1 MNGYPNEY
9 KYMAVMDIKDNTS
22 PVMNKEEKMT
32 GDVDNVDLSI
42 NSDDSY
48 TIYPNAEVRVEKAQF
63 SVLHLQTL
71 CLKRK
76 ELIIDPD
83 FQRHD
88 VWTSKQKSEL
98 IESILMGIPIPLMY
112 LFEDRNG
119 KKQVVDGRQ
128 RIGAILDFLDN
139 KFKLKN
145 LRILSQLNECYFK
158 DLEPKLQGVFEDYQL
173 FFYIIQ
179 PPTPE
184 RVKYDIFDRV
194 NRGGTSLNK
203 QEMRNAL
210 YRGRSTEM
218 LDRLCGMPEFLLA
231 TGRSINKE
239 RMKDQYVVLRAIA
252 FLMLHRGEFSNIQYL
267 QYRGDID
274 DFLARFMVY
283 INDDAKDDL
292 ITEYEALFCHAMS
305 VSYDL
310 LGENGFR
317 FSGNVIRRPINMPLF
332 EALTY
337 LFSFI
342 PKNIGFDKR
351 KELLREIEL
360 VKEQFDNSSYF
371 SGNIDSTTSVSF
383 RFDCI
388 NEIVDRFQ
396 S

>member
-1 MNGYPNEY
+1 
-9 KYMAVMDIKDNTS
+9 MDIKNNTS
-22 PVMNKEEKMT
+22 PVMNEEEKTT
-32 GDVDNVDLSI
+32 GDVNNVDLSI

-48 TIYPNAEVRVEKAQF
+48 TIYPNAEVRVEKSQF

-71 CLKRK
+71 CLRRK

-88 VWTSKQKSEL
+88 VWTSRQKSEL

-231 TGRSINKE
+231 TGRSINKD

-252 FLMLHRGEFSNIQYL
+252 FLMFHRGGFNNIQSL

-292 ITEYEALFCHAMS
+292 ITKYEALFYHAMS

-351 KELLREIEL
+351 TELLCEIEL

-383 RFDCI
+383 RFDRI
-388 NEIVDRFQ
+388 DEIVNRFQ

>member
-1 MNGYPNEY
+1 
-9 KYMAVMDIKDNTS
+9 MDIKNNTS
-22 PVMNKEEKMT
+22 PVMNEEEKTT
-32 GDVDNVDLSI
+32 GDVNNVDLSI

-48 TIYPNAEVRVEKAQF
+48 TIYPNAEVRVAKSQF

-71 CLKRK
+71 CLRRK

-88 VWTSKQKSEL
+88 VWTSRQKSEL

-145 LRILSQLNECYFK
+145 LRILSQLNEYYFK

-252 FLMLHRGEFSNIQYL
+252 FLMLHWGEFNNIQSL

-283 INDDAKDDL
+283 INDDASESL
-292 ITEYEALFCHAMS
+292 IAKYEALFCHAMS

-351 KELLREIEL
+351 TELLRNIEV
-360 VKEQFDNSSYF
+360 VKERFDSSNYF

>member
-1 MNGYPNEY
+1 
-9 KYMAVMDIKDNTS
+9 MDIKNNTS
-22 PVMNKEEKMT
+22 PVMNEEEKTT
-32 GDVDNVDLSI
+32 GDVNNVDLSI

-48 TIYPNAEVRVEKAQF
+48 TIYPNAEVRVEKSQF

-71 CLKRK
+71 CLRRK

-88 VWTSKQKSEL
+88 VWTSRQKSEL

-218 LDRLCGMPEFLLA
+218 LDRLCGMSEFLLA

-252 FLMLHRGEFSNIQYL
+252 FLMLHRGEFSNIQSL

-351 KELLREIEL
+351 TELLREIEL

-383 RFDCI
+383 RFDRI
-388 NEIVDRFQ
+388 DEIVNRFQ
-396 S
+396 L

>member
-1 MNGYPNEY
+1 
-9 KYMAVMDIKDNTS
+9 MDIKNDTS
-22 PVMNKEEKMT
+22 PVMNEEEKTT
-32 GDVDNVDLSI
+32 GDVNNVDLSI

-48 TIYPNAEVRVEKAQF
+48 TIYPNAEVRVEKSQF

-88 VWTSKQKSEL
+88 VWTSRQKSEL

-145 LRILSQLNECYFK
+145 LRILSQLNEYYFK

-231 TGRSINKE
+231 TGRSINKD

-252 FLMLHRGEFSNIQYL
+252 FLMLHRGEFSNIQSL

-292 ITEYEALFCHAMS
+292 IAEYEALFCHAMS

-351 KELLREIEL
+351 TELLSNIEV
-360 VKEQFDNSSYF
+360 VKLEFDNSSYF
-371 SGNIDSTTSVSF
+371 SGNIDSTTSLAY
-383 RFDCI
+383 RFLRID
-388 NEIVDRFQ
+388 EIVNRFQ

>member
-1 MNGYPNEY
+1 
-9 KYMAVMDIKDNTS
+9 MDIKDNTS

-145 LRILSQLNECYFK
+145 LRILSQLNEYYFK

-239 RMKDQYVVLRAIA
+239 RMKDQYVVLRTIA

-283 INDDAKDDL
+283 INDDATDNL
-292 ITEYEALFCHAMS
+292 IAKYEALFCHAMS

-351 KELLREIEL
+351 SELLSDIEL

>member
-1 MNGYPNEY
+1 
-9 KYMAVMDIKDNTS
+9 MDIKDNTT
-22 PVMNKEEKMT
+22 PVINEEEKTT
-32 GDVDNVDLSI
+32 GDVNNVDLSI

-145 LRILSQLNECYFK
+145 LRILSQLNDYYFK

-231 TGRSINKE
+231 TGRSINKD

-252 FLMLHRGEFSNIQYL
+252 FLMLHRGEFNNIQSL

-292 ITEYEALFCHAMS
+292 ITEYEALFSHAMS
-305 VSYDL
+305 VSYAL

-351 KELLREIEL
+351 SEFLRDIEL

-383 RFDCI
+383 RFDRI
-388 NEIVDRFQ
+388 DEIVNRYQ

>member
-1 MNGYPNEY
+1 
-9 KYMAVMDIKDNTS
+9 MDIKDNTS

-252 FLMLHRGEFSNIQYL
+252 FLMLHRGEFNNIQSL

-283 INDDAKDDL
+283 INDDATDNL
-292 ITEYEALFCHAMS
+292 IAKYEALFCHAMS

-342 PKNIGFDKR
+342 PKNIGLDKR
-351 KELLREIEL
+351 TELLSDIEL

-383 RFDCI
+383 RFDRI
-388 NEIVDRFQ
+388 DEIVNRYQ

>member
-1 MNGYPNEY
+1 MKGTQTNINC
-9 KYMAVMDIKDNTS
+9 AVMDIKNNTS
-22 PVMNKEEKMT
+22 PVMNEEEKTT
-32 GDVDNVDLSI
+32 GDVNNVDLSI

-48 TIYPNAEVRVEKAQF
+48 TIYPNAEVRVEKSQF

-71 CLKRK
+71 CLRRK

-88 VWTSKQKSEL
+88 VWTSRQKSEL

-231 TGRSINKE
+231 TGRSINKD

-252 FLMLHRGEFSNIQYL
+252 FLMFHRGGFNNIQSL

-351 KELLREIEL
+351 TELLREIEL

-383 RFDCI
+383 RFDRI
-388 NEIVDRFQ
+388 DEIVNRFQ

>member
-1 MNGYPNEY
+1 
-9 KYMAVMDIKDNTS
+9 MDIKNNTS
-22 PVMNKEEKMT
+22 PVMNEEEKTT
-32 GDVDNVDLSI
+32 GDVNNVDLSI

-48 TIYPNAEVRVEKAQF
+48 TIYPNAEVRVAKSQF

-88 VWTSKQKSEL
+88 VWTSRQKSEL

-145 LRILSQLNECYFK
+145 LRILSQLNEYYFK

-231 TGRSINKE
+231 TGRSINKD

-252 FLMLHRGEFSNIQYL
+252 FLMLHRGEFSNIQSL

-351 KELLREIEL
+351 TELLREIEL

-383 RFDCI
+383 RFDRI
-388 NEIVDRFQ
+388 DEIVNRFQ

>member
-1 MNGYPNEY
+1 
-9 KYMAVMDIKDNTS
+9 MDIKDNTS

-145 LRILSQLNECYFK
+145 LRILSQLNEYYFK

-283 INDDAKDDL
+283 INDDATDNL
-292 ITEYEALFCHAMS
+292 IAKYEALFCHAMS

-332 EALTY
+332 EVLTY
-337 LFSFI
+337 LFSFMS
-342 PKNIGFDKR
+342 KNMSFDKR
-351 KELLREIEL
+351 TELLRNIEV
-360 VKEQFDNSSYF
+360 VKERFDSSNYF

>member
-1 MNGYPNEY
+1 
-9 KYMAVMDIKDNTS
+9 MDIKDETS
-22 PVMNKEEKMT
+22 PVMNDEEKAT
-32 GDVDNVDLSI
+32 GDMNNVDLSI

-88 VWTSKQKSEL
+88 VWTPKQKSEL

-112 LFEDRNG
+112 LFEDKNG

-128 RIGAILDFLDN
+128 RIGAILNFLDN
-139 KFKLKN
+139 EFKLKN
-145 LRILSQLNECYFK
+145 LRILSQLNECNFK

-218 LDRLCGMPEFLLA
+218 LDRLCGSPDFLLA

-252 FLMLHRGEFSNIQYL
+252 FLMLHCGEFSNIQSL

-283 INDDAKDDL
+283 INDDASDNL
-292 ITEYEALFCHAMS
+292 IAKYEDLFCRAMS

-342 PKNIGFDKR
+342 PKNMSFDK
-351 KELLREIEL
+351 KTELLSCIEV
-360 VKEQFDNSSYF
+360 VKFEFDNSSYF
-371 SGNIDSTTSVSF
+371 SGNIDSTTSVTY
-383 RFDCI
+383 RFVRIDS
-388 NEIVDRFQ
+388 IVNRFL

>member
-1 MNGYPNEY
+1 
-9 KYMAVMDIKDNTS
+9 MDIKDNTS

-145 LRILSQLNECYFK
+145 LRILSQLNEYYFN

-231 TGRSINKE
+231 TGRSINKD

-252 FLMLHRGEFSNIQYL
+252 FLMLHRGEFSNIQSL

-283 INDDAKDDL
+283 INDDATDNL
-292 ITEYEALFCHAMS
+292 IAKYEALFCHAMS

-332 EALTY
+332 EVLTY
-337 LFSFI
+337 LFSFMS
-342 PKNIGFDKR
+342 KNMSFDKR
-351 KELLREIEL
+351 TELLRNIEV
-360 VKEQFDNSSYF
+360 VKERFDSSNYF

>member
-1 MNGYPNEY
+1 
-9 KYMAVMDIKDNTS
+9 MDIKDNTT
-22 PVMNKEEKMT
+22 PVMNEEEKTT
-32 GDVDNVDLSI
+32 GDVNNVDLSI

-145 LRILSQLNECYFK
+145 LRILSQLNEYYFK

-231 TGRSINKE
+231 TGRSINKD

-252 FLMLHRGEFSNIQYL
+252 FLMLHRGEFSNIQSL

-351 KELLREIEL
+351 SELLSDIEL

-388 NEIVDRFQ
+388 DEIVNRFQ

>member
-231 TGRSINKE
+231 TGRSINKD

-283 INDDAKDDL
+283 INDDATDNL
-292 ITEYEALFCHAMS
+292 IAKYEALFCHAMS

-332 EALTY
+332 EVLTY
-337 LFSFI
+337 LFSFMS
-342 PKNIGFDKR
+342 KNMSFDKR
-351 KELLREIEL
+351 TELLRNIEV
-360 VKEQFDNSSYF
+360 VKERFDSSNYF

>member
-1 MNGYPNEY
+1 
-9 KYMAVMDIKDNTS
+9 MDIKDNTS

-112 LFEDRNG
+112 LFEDKNG

-128 RIGAILDFLDN
+128 RIGAILNFLDN

-145 LRILSQLNECYFK
+145 LRILSQLNECCFK

-231 TGRSINKE
+231 TGRSINKD

-252 FLMLHRGEFSNIQYL
+252 FLMLHRGEFSNIQSL

-283 INDDAKDDL
+283 INDDATDNL
-292 ITEYEALFCHAMS
+292 IAKYEALFCHAMS

-351 KELLREIEL
+351 TELLSNIEV
-360 VKEQFDNSSYF
+360 VKLEFDNSSYF
-371 SGNIDSTTSVSF
+371 SGNIDSTTSLAY
-383 RFDCI
+383 RFLCI
-388 NEIVDRFQ
+388 DEIVNRFQ

>member
-1 MNGYPNEY
+1 
-9 KYMAVMDIKDNTS
+9 MDIKNNTS
-22 PVMNKEEKMT
+22 PVMNEEEKTT
-32 GDVDNVDLSI
+32 GDVNNVDLSI

-48 TIYPNAEVRVEKAQF
+48 TIYPNAEVRVEKSQF

-71 CLKRK
+71 CLRRK

-88 VWTSKQKSEL
+88 VWTSRQKSEL

-145 LRILSQLNECYFK
+145 LRILSQLNEYYFK

-231 TGRSINKE
+231 TGRSINKD

-252 FLMLHRGEFSNIQYL
+252 FLMLHRGEFINIQSL

-283 INDDAKDDL
+283 INDDASESL
-292 ITEYEALFCHAMS
+292 IAKYEALFCHAMS

-351 KELLREIEL
+351 TELLSNIEV
-360 VKEQFDNSSYF
+360 VKERFDSSNYF

>member
-1 MNGYPNEY
+1 
-9 KYMAVMDIKDNTS
+9 MDIKNNTS
-22 PVMNKEEKMT
+22 PVMNEEEKTT
-32 GDVDNVDLSI
+32 GDVNNVDLSI

-48 TIYPNAEVRVEKAQF
+48 TIYPNAEVRVEKSQF

-71 CLKRK
+71 CLRRK

-88 VWTSKQKSEL
+88 VWTSRQKSEL

-231 TGRSINKE
+231 TGRSINKD

-252 FLMLHRGEFSNIQYL
+252 FLMLHRGEFNNIQSL

-292 ITEYEALFCHAMS
+292 ITENEALFCHAMS

-351 KELLREIEL
+351 TELLREIEL

-383 RFDCI
+383 RFDRI
-388 NEIVDRFQ
+388 DEIVNRFQ

>member
-1 MNGYPNEY
+1 
-9 KYMAVMDIKDNTS
+9 MDMKDDAS
-22 PVMNKEEKMT
+22 PVLNNE
-32 GDVDNVDLSI
+32 DNVNSDVENADLQI
-42 NSDDSY
+42 GVDDSY
-48 TIYPNAEVRVEKAQF
+48 TIYPNAEVRVEKAQY
-63 SVLHLQTL
+63 SILHLQTL

-76 ELIIDPD
+76 ELIIDPE
-83 FQRHD
+83 FQRNG
-88 VWTSKQKSEL
+88 VWKPKQKSEL

-112 LFEDRNG
+112 LFEDKNG

-128 RIGAILDFLDN
+128 RIGTILEFLDN

-145 LRILSQLNECYFK
+145 LRILSQLNDCCFK

-210 YRGRSTEM
+210 YRGRCTEM
-218 LDRLCGMPEFLLA
+218 LDRLCGSSAFLLA

-252 FLMLHRGEFSNIQYL
+252 FMMLHRGEFSNIQSL

-283 INDDAKDDL
+283 INDDAKEDL
-292 ITEYEALFCHAMS
+292 IAEYEALFHHAMS

-337 LFSFI
+337 LFSFV
-342 PKNIGFDKR
+342 PKNVGFSKR
-351 KELLREIEL
+351 TELLNNIEV
-360 VKEQFDNSSYF
+360 VKLDFDNSSYF
-371 SGNIDSTTSVSF
+371 SGNIDSTTSVAY
-383 RFDCI
+383 RFDRI
-388 NEIVDRFQ
+388 NDIVDRFLL
-396 S
+396 

>member
-1 MNGYPNEY
+1 
-9 KYMAVMDIKDNTS
+9 MDIKDNTS

-231 TGRSINKE
+231 TGRSINKD

-283 INDDAKDDL
+283 INDDATDNL
-292 ITEYEALFCHAMS
+292 IAKYEALFCHAMS

-332 EALTY
+332 EVLTY
-337 LFSFI
+337 LFSFMS
-342 PKNIGFDKR
+342 KNMSFDKR
-351 KELLREIEL
+351 TELLRNIEV
-360 VKEQFDNSSYF
+360 VKERFDSSNYF